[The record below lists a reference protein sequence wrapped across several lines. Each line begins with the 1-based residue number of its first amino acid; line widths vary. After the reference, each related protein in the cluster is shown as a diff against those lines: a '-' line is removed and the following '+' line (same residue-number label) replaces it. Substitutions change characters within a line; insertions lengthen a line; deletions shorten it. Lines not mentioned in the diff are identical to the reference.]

1 MEAEICQE
9 TCVEDSFDILYERWK
24 PCVCRWASRWVPRS
38 EVEDVVSEVFIVLW
52 ERMKVKE
59 EGFSPR
65 LSWAYVV
72 LRNKVGDRIRRSCSS
87 VAFDESVHGVSCADF
102 QKLVVRRRVVAEALR
117 KLSSADREILQIT
130 YWKNLDS
137 ATAAK
142 LIGLSSAAFRKRL
155 SRARSRAAMLILGE
169 E

>member
-1 MEAEICQE
+1 MLLLR
-9 TCVEDSFDILYERWK
+9 F
-24 PCVCRWASRWVPRS
+24 
-38 EVEDVVSEVFIVLW
+38 FIVLW
-52 ERMKVKE
+52 ERMEVKE

-65 LSWAYVV
+65 LSWVYVV
-72 LRNKVGDRIRRSCSS
+72 LRDKIGDRIRRSCSS

-117 KLSSADREILQIT
+117 KLSSVDREILQIT